1 MGKRVLIA
9 DDHEIVRNMV
19 CSMFMAD
26 GFEVWY
32 AENGAE
38 AVQKAL
44 DVQPDLV
51 ILDLAM
57 PVMNGI
63 EAARKLKILIPS
75 LPLLMFTNNLGS
87 VLEQEARAAGI
98 TAVVSKSDAAEQL
111 LVQARALAHWDPVCA
126 IAPKDILNPK

>member
-9 DDHEIVRNMV
+9 DDHEIVRKMV

-26 GFEVWY
+26 GFEVSY

-44 DVQPDLV
+44 DVHPDLV

-63 EAARKLKILIPS
+63 EAARKLKMLIPS
-75 LPLLMFTNNLGS
+75 LPLLMFTS
-87 VLEQEARAAGI
+87 HSAPALEQEARAAGI
-98 TAVVSKSDAAEQL
+98 STVVSKSDAAEQL
-111 LVQARALAHWDPVCA
+111 LLQARALVR
-126 IAPKDILNPK
+126 

>member
-9 DDHEIVRNMV
+9 DDHEIVRKMV

-26 GFEVWY
+26 GFEVSY

-44 DVQPDLV
+44 DVHPDLV

-63 EAARKLKILIPS
+63 EAARKLKMLIPS
-75 LPLLMFTNNLGS
+75 LPLLMFTS
-87 VLEQEARAAGI
+87 HSAPTIEQEAKAAGI
-98 TAVVSKSDAAEQL
+98 DTVVSKSDATEQL
-111 LVQARALAHWDPVCA
+111 LLQARALVG
-126 IAPKDILNPK
+126 

>member
-9 DDHEIVRNMV
+9 DDHKMVRRMV
-19 CSMFMAD
+19 CSMFLAD
-26 GFEVWY
+26 GFEVSY

-51 ILDLAM
+51 VLDLAM
-57 PVMNGI
+57 PVMNGL

-75 LPLLMFTNNLGS
+75 LPLLMFTNYLGS
-87 VLEQEARAAGI
+87 MVEQEARAAGI

-111 LVQARALAHWDPVCA
+111 LVQARALVG
-126 IAPKDILNPK
+126 